1 VKPRVENIYDD
12 PKPSEGE
19 ECRELY
25 ENRIVKVERIVSRS
39 HSSPPDFWYDQDED
53 EWVMVLKGRAVLEFA
68 EGAVVLGEGDY
79 LTIPKHLKHRVRET
93 SEETV
98 WLAVHVKTGKS

>member
-1 VKPRVENIYDD
+1 
-12 PKPSEGE
+12 
-19 ECRELY
+19 
-25 ENRIVKVERIVSRS
+25 
-39 HSSPPDFWYDQDED
+39 
-53 EWVMVLKGRAVLEFA
+53 MVLKGRAVLEFA